1 MRPTTSPVPPRA
13 YFVLTFVL
21 SWAIWIPLTLS
32 RYAVWPLAIPEGV
45 SAIVR
50 LLGVLMPGVAAVLL
64 TARAGGGSAV
74 RRLLA
79 RFAIWRV
86 GWRWWA
92 AAVLVQPALLGLT
105 ALVHNILRADVPL
118 RPIPFAGWGA
128 LIANLVFLTL
138 ASLGEET
145 GWRGVALP
153 GLQARRSAVVS
164 SLILG
169 LVWATWHLPFWI
181 LLGTAEQ
188 FGLGYFALNYLGF
201 VPLTFYVTWFFNHS
215 RAGLLLPVV
224 FHVVFNMVNVVW
236 LPVTSSVQAFML
248 LIVAEWAVAL
258 LLVRRLEPDS
268 QELDSGGPGQTLQ
281 RR

>member
-1 MRPTTSPVPPRA
+1 MRPTTSPVSPLA

-32 RYAVWPLAIPEGV
+32 HYAVWPLTIPEGV

-64 TARAGGGSAV
+64 TSRAGGGSAV
-74 RRLLA
+74 KRLLS

-92 AAVLVQPALLGLT
+92 AAILVQPVLLGLT
-105 ALVHNILRADVPL
+105 ALIHNSLGADDPI
-118 RPIPFAGWGA
+118 RPVPFAGWGT
-128 LIANLVFLTL
+128 LIANFIFLTL

-153 GLQARRSAVVS
+153 GLQARRSAVAS
-164 SLILG
+164 SLVLG

-181 LLGTAEQ
+181 LLGTTEQ
-188 FGLGYFALNYLGF
+188 FGLGYYALNYLGF
-201 VPLTFYVTWFFNHS
+201 VPLTFFVTWFFNHS
-215 RAGLLLPVV
+215 RGSLLLPVV
-224 FHVVFNMVNVVW
+224 FHVVFNMVNVAW
-236 LPVTSSVQAFML
+236 LPVTSSVPGYML
-248 LIVAEWAVAL
+248 LIAAEWLVAL
-258 LLVRRLEPDS
+258 LLVRRMEPGS
-268 QELDSGGPGQTLQ
+268 PVPGRGVTA
-281 RR
+281 

>member
-1 MRPTTSPVPPRA
+1 MRHTTSRVPPLA
-13 YFVLTFVL
+13 YFLLTFVL

-32 RYAVWPLAIPEGV
+32 HYAVWPLAIPEGV

-50 LLGVLMPGVAAVLL
+50 LLGVLMPGVAALLL

-74 RRLLA
+74 KRLLA

-92 AAVLVQPALLGLT
+92 AAILVQPALLGLT
-105 ALVHNILRADVPL
+105 ALVYNTFWAEAPL

-128 LIANLVFLTL
+128 WIANLVFLTL
-138 ASLGEET
+138 AGVGEET

-181 LLGTAEQ
+181 LLGTTEQ
-188 FGLGYFALNYLGF
+188 YGPGYFALNYLGF

-215 RAGLLLPVV
+215 RASLLLPVV
-224 FHVVFNMVNVVW
+224 FHVVFNMVNVAW
-236 LPVTSSVQAFML
+236 LPVTSSVQAYLL
-248 LIVAEWAVAL
+248 LIVAEWVVAL
-258 LLVRRLEPDS
+258 LLVRRLEPPFP
-268 QELDSGGPGQTLQ
+268 DSGRGVTA
-281 RR
+281 

>member
-1 MRPTTSPVPPRA
+1 MRTTSHPVSPLP

-32 RYAVWPLAIPEGV
+32 HYAVWPLAIPEGV

-79 RFAIWRV
+79 RLAIWRV
-86 GWRWWA
+86 GWKWWA
-92 AAVLVQPALLGLT
+92 AAIAVQPALLGIT
-105 ALVHNILRADVPL
+105 AWVHNRLGPDVPL
-118 RPIPFAGWGA
+118 GPIAFAGWGT

-138 ASLGEET
+138 AGLGEET

-153 GLQARRSAVVS
+153 GLQARRSALVS

-188 FGLGYFALNYLGF
+188 YGLGYFALNFLGF
-201 VPLTFYVTWFFNHS
+201 VPLTIYVTWFFNHS
-215 RAGLLLPVV
+215 RSSLLLPVV
-224 FHVVFNMVNVVW
+224 FHVVFNMVNVAW
-236 LPVTSSVQAFML
+236 LPVTSNAQAYVL
-248 LIVAEWAVAL
+248 LIVVEWAVAL

-268 QELDSGGPGQTLQ
+268 QESDGGGAG
-281 RR
+281 